1 MFLIGRVFVFVCL
14 EEPIGGNSG
23 IPGTLEIL
31 CLVVDFGK
39 GTGSGLTRFHG
50 GLRGPLPA
58 RVSSFFVI
66 CKCTE

>member
-31 CLVVDFGK
+31 GIP
-39 GTGSGLTRFHG
+39 GLLEIP
-50 GLRGPLPA
+50 GLLKIRGIPRLLEIPG
-58 RVSSFFVI
+58 R
-66 CKCTE
+66 